1 MQDIQYIYIFLFF
14 YLMYSKLFTP
24 SNKVRYYKTKNQ
36 TRRKGSTIQISQTQ
50 PFLFAFLAWFDFCP
64 AHNRKILYF

>member
-1 MQDIQYIYIFLFF
+1 
-14 YLMYSKLFTP
+14 MYSKLFTP